1 MSLLLAD
8 ENIPKK
14 ALETLR
20 QQGIDIISVADF
32 STGLS
37 DQDVMKTA
45 IRENRVIITFD
56 KDFGELIV
64 KRRLKPPGLIFLRL
78 TEISPTEVA
87 GRIKDLIKR
96 QIVLDG
102 NIVVVQ
108 DDRVRVAPMRRR

>member
-1 MSLLLAD
+1 LNRLLAD

-14 ALETLR
+14 ALEALK
-20 QQGIDIISVADF
+20 QQGIDIVSVADF

-37 DQDVMKTA
+37 DQDVIKTA
-45 IRENRVIITFD
+45 IRENRIIVTFD

-64 KRRLKPPGLIFLRL
+64 KRRLKPPGLILLRL
-78 TEISPTEVA
+78 TKISPTEVA

-108 DDRVRVAPMRRR
+108 DDRIRVAPMRRR

>member
-1 MSLLLAD
+1 MNRLLAD

-14 ALETLR
+14 AIETLK
-20 QQGIDIISVADF
+20 QQGIDIVSVADF

-37 DQDVMKTA
+37 DKDVIKIA
-45 IRENRVIITFD
+45 VRENRVIVTFD

>member
-1 MSLLLAD
+1 LSLLLAD

-20 QQGIDIISVADF
+20 QQGIDIVSVADF
-32 STGLS
+32 SIGLS
-37 DQDVMKTA
+37 DQDVIKTA
-45 IRENRVIITFD
+45 IRENRVIVTFD

>member
-1 MSLLLAD
+1 LNRLLAD

-14 ALETLR
+14 ALEALK
-20 QQGIDIISVADF
+20 QQGIDIVSVADF

-37 DQDVMKTA
+37 DQDVIKTA
-45 IRENRVIITFD
+45 IRENRVIVTFD

-64 KRRLKPPGLIFLRL
+64 KRRLKPPGLILLRL

-87 GRIKDLIKR
+87 GRIKGLIKR